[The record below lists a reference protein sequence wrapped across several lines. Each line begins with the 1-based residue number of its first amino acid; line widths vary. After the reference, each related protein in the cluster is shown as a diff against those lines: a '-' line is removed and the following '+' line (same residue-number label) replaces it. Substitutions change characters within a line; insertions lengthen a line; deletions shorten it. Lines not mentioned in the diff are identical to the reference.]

1 MTAEQH
7 LQVASQL
14 HPEASPPYSPA
25 SSPDPAPGT
34 RSSSSSSLDQL
45 LPAFSAHGTTPA
57 PSDDHTHMDLHPSTT
72 VAGNDGNFVPV
83 SSSVRRRTQ
92 SPPTSRTIV
101 NPLVVV
107 QHPPRASAVSLEHG
121 LRRRSEPLTTSFFN
135 APLPV
140 HHSPRPEH
148 NHTTSPFLFF
158 GHTNGDPQHHH
169 HSYAHMKT
177 LRIELV
183 ESEIILTLGKPA
195 MLEGTLHLNLQKST
209 KVKSLQLEF
218 SGRTSVTWVDENT
231 YAPATRHTTVP
242 HIEHTW
248 SLVEHHHKQPPTVM
262 PAGLYTY
269 PFSLELPDT
278 LPESL
283 NMAHGKVIYRLT
295 ATLTKPGLTFH
306 SSNAIAT
313 VNIIRKHRA
322 QSLASRTYQRGG
334 RLVNS
339 AEDKI
344 KYMVTLPHL
353 RVLHSTKLPLQ
364 VSITALNNRT
374 SIQVLQVGLWERA
387 VYRAEERQRVDMRL
401 VKIQKSEGW
410 SHEDHSSVDQPVM
423 TWNKVLLF
431 DMPHIGPATHEC
443 NPSAD
448 NGLIKV
454 THILRFTVLGFD
466 GLKRFRVEN
475 EICLSVLA
483 VEDEHHHA
491 WIDGGEED
499 EVEFDEN
506 GNPVTE
512 LPSYLTSFT
521 TPRVSID
528 SERELDPTDD
538 DLLQALAAARIHLP
552 SYAESEEDS
561 NSRGPSRDVSQAASR
576 DVSPERTPS
585 GASSQSRPTSMCQ
598 GFEVGVMTA
607 ASSTSP
613 LVSHGRTRIQ
623 DPQVRFS
630 MGSLYPVHHPSPLQS
645 L

>member
-1 MTAEQH
+1 MTAD
-7 LQVASQL
+7 LQVSSELPPA
-14 HPEASPPYSPA
+14 ASPPYSPT
-25 SSPDPAPGT
+25 P
-34 RSSSSSSLDQL
+34 SSSSSSLDR
-45 LPAFSAHGTTPA
+45 LPPASSAEGTTSASIANHTHEDFSSSATTLGDDGSVQPA
-57 PSDDHTHMDLHPSTT
+57 PS
-72 VAGNDGNFVPV
+72 G
-83 SSSVRRRTQ
+83 VRRRAQ
-92 SPPTSRTIV
+92 APPTPRTTV
-101 NPLVVV
+101 SPLIVV
-107 QHPPRASAVSLEHG
+107 QHQPRVSAASLDHG
-121 LRRRSEPLTTSFFN
+121 ARRRSEPAASSLFTVPPPS
-135 APLPV
+135 
-140 HHSPRPEH
+140 HHSHRPEH
-148 NHTTSPFLFF
+148 NHTTTAFF
-158 GHTNGDPQHHH
+158 SYTNGDPQHHH
-169 HSYAHMKT
+169 SYAHVKT

-183 ESEIILTLGKPA
+183 ESEITLAMGRPA
-195 MLEGTLHLNLQKST
+195 MLEGAVYLSLPKST

-218 SGRTSVTWVDENT
+218 SGRSSVAWADENT
-231 YAPATRHTTVP
+231 YSPAARHTTVP

-248 SLVEHHHKQPPTVM
+248 SLVEHHHKQPPTTM

-295 ATLTKPGLTFH
+295 ATLTKPGLAFH

-313 VNIIRKHRA
+313 VNILRRHRA
-322 QSLASRTYQRGG
+322 PSLASRTHQRGG
-334 RLVNS
+334 RLVNA

-353 RVLHSTKLPLQ
+353 RILHSTKLPLQ

-374 SIQVLQVGLWERA
+374 TIQVLQVGLWERA
-387 VYRAEERQRVDMRL
+387 MYRAEGRERVDMRL

-410 SHEDHSSVDQPVM
+410 AHEDHSRSSSLDQSVM

-431 DMPHIGPATHEC
+431 DMPRIGTATHQC
-443 NPSAD
+443 NPSAN

-454 THILRFTVLGFD
+454 THLLRFTVLGAE
-466 GLKRFRVEN
+466 GTKRFRVEN
-475 EICLSVLA
+475 EICLAVLA

-491 WIDGGEED
+491 WIDGGEEE
-499 EVEFDEN
+499 EVEYDEN

-538 DLLQALAAARIHLP
+538 DLLQALIAARIHLP
-552 SYAESEEDS
+552 SYAESEEDT
-561 NSRGPSRDVSQAASR
+561 NSRDPSRDVSRNASQATSR
-576 DVSPERTPS
+576 NASPERTPS
-585 GASSQSRPTSMCQ
+585 AGASSVQGQRTSMCQ
-598 GFEVGVMTA
+598 DVDAGAITTA
-607 ASSTSP
+607 ASSTTSP
-613 LVSHGRTRIQ
+613 LVSHGRTRIH

-645 L
+645 S